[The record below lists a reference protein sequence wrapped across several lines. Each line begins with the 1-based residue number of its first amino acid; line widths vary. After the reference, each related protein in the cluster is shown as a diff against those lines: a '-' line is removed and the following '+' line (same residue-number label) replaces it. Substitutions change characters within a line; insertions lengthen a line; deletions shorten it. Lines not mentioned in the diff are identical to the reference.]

1 MAKLVKNIENSKIK
15 LTLTTQ
21 ETLIQRDDCSMVTLL
36 CSPADYSASILTHA
50 CEDAGAP
57 VVDLLTQPADER
69 SISVTLRLRCDDPTP
84 AIHNLERYGYEVAE
98 AEGNNYTD
106 SMIAAERL
114 LELQVMLNV

>member
-1 MAKLVKNIENSKIK
+1 MKNIENSKIK

-36 CSPADYSASILTHA
+36 CSPSDYSASILTHA

-69 SISVTLRLRCDDPTP
+69 SISVTLRLRCDDPTA

-106 SMIAAERL
+106 AMITAERL

>member
-1 MAKLVKNIENSKIK
+1 MKNIESHQIK
-15 LTLTTQ
+15 VTLTIQ
-21 ETLIQRDDCSMVTLL
+21 ETLIHRVDCSMVTLL

-57 VVDLLTQPADER
+57 VVDLLTQPADEK

-98 AEGNNYTD
+98 AEGNNYAD
-106 SMIAAERL
+106 AVIAAERM